1 MSELILGKNTAHDY
15 TLESTYYE
23 YLENRIQQELR
34 INQLISECS
43 IMNEANTGIITKT
56 KKIAALHEAGLGD
69 KIKAGFNKFVE
80 FMKNLFGK
88 FMANMTKV
96 LADEKTYLDKYRDI
110 ITKRPGSS
118 EIDISY
124 YGNYDK
130 GIDRIVAVHI
140 LPFDWNKVKDTL
152 NANDTDVAYAAFFKN
167 TQGLVE
173 GLNGF
178 TYDQNTDLKDQF
190 KEYFIGG
197 EDGQQN
203 KKMSDM
209 PLKSMFDFCYDFE
222 AINKNFKK
230 DLNSIQSSINKI
242 TNAIN
247 QAEVP
252 KTDVN
257 TEKNTE
263 TPKQAADTKKDTE
276 VTPEQ
281 AAAIDYRFSRFF
293 NEAEDAKPTAANGDN
308 KDKAQTD
315 TNLNVDTSKVSQAS
329 GTVDRQNADDEK
341 KNADTQVGNAMQDQQ
356 DKDTIS
362 KIVKRYQDIAT
373 AIVSAKMTACEQIC
387 KDYMKIMNIHVKS
400 QVGKTAEPGGGKTNG
415 KTYTRDQYDDNGKLT
430 KGQPKQNKKPDDGEE
445 QQENE

>member
-15 TLESTYYE
+15 TLESIYYE

-152 NANDTDVAYAAFFKN
+152 NADDTDVAYAAFFKN

-178 TYDQNTDLKDQF
+178 SYDQNTDLKDQF

-222 AINKNFKK
+222 AINKNFNK
-230 DLNSIQSSINKI
+230 DLNAIQSSINKI
-242 TNAIN
+242 NNAIN

-252 KTDVN
+252 KTNVN
-257 TEKNTE
+257 TEKN
-263 TPKQAADTKKDTE
+263 AE
-276 VTPEQ
+276 VTSQQ
-281 AAAIDYRFSRFF
+281 AAAIDYRFGRFF
-293 NEAEDAKPTAANGDN
+293 NEKDDTTATTGADDKN
-308 KDKAQTD
+308 KAQTN

-329 GTVDRQNADDEK
+329 GTVDRQNAEDEK

-356 DKDTIS
+356 GKDNNSARDAIS
-362 KIVKRYQDIAT
+362 KIVNRYQNIAT

-430 KGQPKQNKKPDDGEE
+430 KGQPKQDKNPDDNKK
-445 QQENE
+445 